1 MIYFLKANNRIKIGY
16 AIDPTQRIPSIQTS
30 SPFDLEVLLIIDGN
44 YDRERELHQKFET
57 FRKSGEWFEYSEP
70 IKSFIIQNSTEDRKY
85 EFGFVNEDF
94 AGNEQI
100 LTLRKRHKLSLE
112 SLGYRLALTRQGVHK
127 IQQSEKAGA
136 ITINSLKKVGKAL
149 GYTFE
154 YRFVKSNDEIQKT
167 VSHKELS

>member
-16 AIDPTQRIPSIQTS
+16 ANDPSQRIPSIQTS

-44 YDRERELHQKFET
+44 YDTERELHQKFET
-57 FRKSGEWFEYSEP
+57 FRKSGEWYEYSEP
-70 IKSFIIQNSTEDRKY
+70 IKSFISKNSSEDRKY

-100 LTLRKRHKLSLE
+100 LTLRKRHKLSME
-112 SLGYRLALTRQGVHK
+112 SLGSKLDMTKQGVYR
-127 IQQSEKAGA
+127 IQQSEKAS
-136 ITINSLKKVGKAL
+136 TISIKSLKKIAKVL

-154 YRFVKSNDEIQKT
+154 YRFVKSNDKDEKT
-167 VSHKELS
+167 VANNL